1 MIVDRLK
8 QGENVLKLSAS
19 MYGALVGVV
28 LDHVCFLQLRQVNVV
43 ELDTSMFHRTVTVW
57 LERIRPSKVLCELVD
72 SRPVRGVSHPA
83 EDLSS
88 LLVGQQL

>member
-1 MIVDRLK
+1 MVINQFK

-43 ELDTSMFHRTVTVW
+43 ELDTSMFDRTVTVW
-57 LERIRPSKVLCELVD
+57 LE
-72 SRPVRGVSHPA
+72 
-83 EDLSS
+83 
-88 LLVGQQL
+88 

>member
-1 MIVDRLK
+1 MIVDGLK

-19 MYGALVGVV
+19 MYGALVCVV

-43 ELDTSMFHRTVTVW
+43 ELDTSMFYRTVTVC
-57 LERIRPSKVLCELVD
+57 LERIRPSQELFKLVD
-72 SRPVRGVSHPA
+72 SCPVGGVSHPV